1 MTWFR
6 RSVHPEDELS
16 AYVDGELGERAR
28 RAVEAHLASCEA
40 CSTLLK
46 ELQGT
51 KSLLSELPKS
61 ELRRSLT
68 LGPQFAVER
77 RTAAAPR
84 RMSFSFA
91 PAVALSVLVALLLVD
106 AADFS
111 AGGSS
116 SDEAFD
122 AAASTASRQSAPEAG
137 GDLAL
142 EATKDDE
149 EPAAAGGAAAA
160 AEDAGGDAG
169 PTADAG
175 EAGGVGGAA
184 GAAPTEE
191 AAEDAGTAASALAP
205 EQPGAESTPA
215 ADSAL
220 GDAESATEEAPPQE
234 LAPSPQP
241 PTEEPETFAI
251 EAADDEND
259 GAAPAGGPE
268 DTHVLGTEDSSGG
281 LSTLRILQIVAAIAF
296 AASLLAVFVP
306 RIAGRRER

>member
-28 RAVEAHLASCEA
+28 RAVEAHVAGCET

-46 ELQGT
+46 ELQDT
-51 KSLLSELPKS
+51 KSLLSELPRP

-77 RTAAAPR
+77 RTATAPR

-91 PAVALSVLVALLLVD
+91 PAVALSVLVALLFVD
-106 AADFS
+106 AVDFS

-116 SDEAFD
+116 NDEAFD

-137 GDLAL
+137 GGLEL
-142 EATKDDE
+142 EATKAGE
-149 EPAAAGGAAAA
+149 EPAAA
-160 AEDAGGDAG
+160 AEDAGADAG
-169 PTADAG
+169 PTTDAG
-175 EAGGVGGAA
+175 EAGAVGGAA
-184 GAAPTEE
+184 GAAPTEDS
-191 AAEDAGTAASALAP
+191 EDAGTAASALAP

-215 ADSAL
+215 ADSPL
-220 GDAESATEEAPPQE
+220 GDAESATAEAPPQE
-234 LAPSPQP
+234 LAPSPQTR
-241 PTEEPETFAI
+241 TEEPETFAI
-251 EAADDEND
+251 EAAGDEDD

-296 AASLLAVFVP
+296 AASLVAVFVP